1 VDPIPIE
8 SARKQADLFA
18 SRQRRAWLAVAGW
31 VVVIL
36 LFSGDEFSAGSTSQI
51 LEPLLRWLFPD
62 LGHGDFLRLHLW
74 VRKLAHLT
82 EYALLGLLAFR
93 ALRLSLAVSLPRTAL
108 LGLVVVLAVA
118 ATDELR
124 QSFLASRTGSIIDVG
139 IDFAG
144 GALGVCLI
152 IALHRVAGIGAPS
165 SEKGRARD

>member
-1 VDPIPIE
+1 VTA
-8 SARKQADLFA
+8 SARGRSA
-18 SRQRRAWLAVAGW
+18 RQLRAWLAVAAC
-31 VVVIL
+31 VAVIL
-36 LFSGDEFSAGSTSQI
+36 LFSGDEFSAGSTSRF
-51 LEPLLRWLFPD
+51 LGPLLHWLFPE
-62 LGHGDFLRLHLW
+62 LSPGAFLALHLW

-118 ATDELR
+118 ASDELR

-139 IDFAG
+139 IDFVG

-152 IALHRVAGIGAPS
+152 IALHRAAGIGAPS
-165 SEKGRARD
+165 SEAPRA

>member
-1 VDPIPIE
+1 MTLR
-8 SARKQADLFA
+8 ARGPFTPEV
-18 SRQRRAWLAVAGW
+18 RAWLAVAAC
-31 VVVIL
+31 VVLIL
-36 LFSGDEFSAGSTSQI
+36 VFSGDDFSAGSTSRI
-51 LEPLLRWLFPD
+51 FGPLLRWLFPD
-62 LGHGDFLRLHLW
+62 LDPASLHAMHVW
-74 VRKLAHLT
+74 VRKAAHLV

-124 QSFLASRTGSIIDVG
+124 QSFLTSRTGSLVDVG

-152 IALHRVAGIGAPS
+152 IALHRAAGVGSPTSEAP
-165 SEKGRARD
+165 RA